1 MNCPNCRRDIADYS
15 NFCYYCGARQTV
27 PAPEPPQGT
36 PQAYRRLMRSSV
48 DCKLAGVC
56 GGLAEYFNADSTIV
70 RLIWVLVSF
79 FSGIVPGCVAYL
91 IAWIVIPQAPFP
103 VVTVAAAPAPN
114 APPQGAAP
122 NYSQPA

>member
-27 PAPEPPQGT
+27 AAPQPPQGN
-36 PQAYRRLMRSSV
+36 PEAYRRLMRSSV

-56 GGLAEYFNADSTIV
+56 GGLAEYFAADSTIV
-70 RLIWVLVSF
+70 RLIWVLISF

-91 IAWIVIPQAPFP
+91 IAWIVIPQAPYP
-103 VVTVAAAPAPN
+103 AVHVAAQAPQG
-114 APPQGAAP
+114 APPQGATP